1 MNYNVRILTW
11 HIVCSS
17 ENLQLLTITSLE
29 TRPGIGRGTRTAGRR
44 GVLFGAYDTAA
55 ATYLFIDT
63 YKHTYIH
70 TYRECMNVSTVH
82 LFMYVCMYVCMYGNG
97 VCVYY

>member
-1 MNYNVRILTW
+1 MYYNVRILTW
-11 HIVCSS
+11 YFVCSC

-63 YKHTYIH
+63 YIHTYIQRMH
-70 TYRECMNVSTVH
+70 ECKHCAFIYLCMYACMETV
-82 LFMYVCMYVCMYGNG
+82 YVCTIDCRSV
-97 VCVYY
+97 